1 LIRDLRADT
10 ERSEDGKAT
19 SAMRFMRSLPMNAR
33 LFFITLLAN
42 NLPESGERQY
52 QNKGT
57 CARSRRDGFNHRT
70 NEKKK
75 ILLPSFP
82 PNKMPALFPVQRSI
96 GTRLKLLEQAR
107 CGT

>member
-33 LFFITLLAN
+33 LFFLTLPAD

-57 CARSRRDGFNHRT
+57 CARSRRDGFNHGT

-75 ILLPSFP
+75 NFTAIFSAKQNASAVSGATQHRNP
-82 PNKMPALFPVQRSI
+82 
-96 GTRLKLLEQAR
+96 TQAA
-107 CGT
+107 

>member
-1 LIRDLRADT
+1 
-10 ERSEDGKAT
+10 
-19 SAMRFMRSLPMNAR
+19 MNAR
-33 LFFITLLAN
+33 LFFLTLLAN

-57 CARSRRDGFNHRT
+57 CAPSRRDGFNHGT

-82 PNKMPALFPVQRSI
+82 PNKMPAPFPVQRSI
-96 GTRLKLLEQAR
+96 EKPTLRYLSGRDAEGIAR
-107 CGT
+107 RGEI